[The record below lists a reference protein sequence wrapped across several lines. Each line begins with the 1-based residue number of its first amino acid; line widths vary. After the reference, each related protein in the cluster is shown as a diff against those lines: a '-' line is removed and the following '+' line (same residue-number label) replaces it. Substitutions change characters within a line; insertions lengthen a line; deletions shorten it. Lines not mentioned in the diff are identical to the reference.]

1 MSEMINFDTD
11 TVAIAPTGWISGV
24 TGHGVSRWTVEQEPS
39 APSQP
44 NVLKQSGK
52 GDFPWCVRRGTAIS
66 DGYVEVKFMA
76 VSGREDQA
84 GGIVWRWKDGD
95 NYYVAR
101 ANALENNVSLYYTQ
115 NGHRITIKYVDAP
128 VAKNRWHTMRVEFT
142 GKQIRVALDGTFYI
156 EVDDGHIAGTGAVG
170 LWTKA
175 DSVTVF
181 DDFSYGMAPSR

>member
-1 MSEMINFDTD
+1 MAEMINFDTD
-11 TVAIAPTGWISGV
+11 TVAIAPAGWISGV

-76 VSGREDQA
+76 VSGRGDQA

-128 VAKNRWHTMRVEFT
+128 VAKNRWHTLRVEFT

-156 EVDDGHIAGTGAVG
+156 EVDDAHIAGTGAVG